1 VNDSAIVT
9 LVVSGIAFG
18 TPIVLATVG
27 EILVE
32 RGGVLNLGIEGM
44 MLVGAVS
51 GFWLTQQSE
60 NALLGLAM
68 GTAMGALLGLIFAGA
83 AVSLR
88 VNQVVLGLAFWIFG
102 IGLSAYIGE
111 SGDPALAGQ
120 RARATLQPVFG
131 EGLRDLPVVGPVLFG
146 HDVMVYLSWVL
157 VAVASFYLFRTRA
170 GLVLRAVGDDPAS
183 ADAMGI
189 DVTRVRY
196 AHTAIGGAG
205 AGLAG
210 AYISVE
216 LIPSWVEGLTSGLGW
231 IAIALVVVAGW
242 RPWRALVG
250 AYVFGAL
257 SRLGFTLQVAG
268 VKLPTELLAAIPYV
282 FAIVALVLVSRSIR
296 RQRTESPVYLAQ
308 PYVREELT

>member
-51 GFWLTQQSE
+51 GFWLTQQTA

-120 RARATLQPVFG
+120 RALATLQPVFG
-131 EGLRDLPVVGPVLFG
+131 EGLRDLPVVGPVLLG

-157 VAVASFYLFRTRA
+157 VAVASLYLFRTRA

-189 DVTRVRY
+189 DVTRIRY
-196 AHTAIGGAG
+196 AHTMIGGAG

-242 RPWRALVG
+242 RPWRALAG